1 MRAGKINEVSWKTD
15 KKRKTDDH
23 ARNHRANTRKKKK
36 EISTTPASKSLVLFN
51 LLLSLLPIL
60 NKLINKSVH

>member
-1 MRAGKINEVSWKTD
+1 MRLAGKQT
-15 KKRKTDDH
+15 KKEKRMTMQEI
-23 ARNHRANTRKKKK
+23 TEQIQEKKKK